1 MQKKLKWSCLREWL
15 YSIQWVLQKKTP
27 LAYYCIWI
35 IISSKEVELYTP
47 SSVNGT
53 NLHFSSSTSLF
64 TACPAFI
71 QWSSSVCSIL
81 EHLSDPSHLLHLPSS
96 RLNSDPYQLCLD
108 PKEIVLKANN
118 IDDFTHLLKSSTGPV
133 FMESNPHFFLEYPKS
148 VWTWTGC
155 LSSSP
160 PSGTLPSTPHTL
172 MPLCFFTYVLAAS
185 NALHSQHFYNPE
197 VIPHPTLS
205 AWLLLF
211 LQDSDPMSSCKSS
224 LVSLNGVETPFS
236 MLPYSIT

>member
-1 MQKKLKWSCLREWL
+1 MKLFKGMTLFNSM
-15 YSIQWVLQKKTP
+15 
-27 LAYYCIWI
+27 
-35 IISSKEVELYTP
+35 
-47 SSVNGT
+47 
-53 NLHFSSSTSLF
+53 STSEENSFSLLF
-64 TACPAFI
+64 YLDNYFSKRGRTI
-71 QWSSSVCSIL
+71 YSKLSQWHQPSLLFFHISVHRLPCIHSMIKFCSIL
-81 EHLSDPSHLLHLPSS
+81 EHLSDPSRLLHSPSS